1 MSRWRYRQELRQ
13 TFYDTNNNGTP
24 NPGDE
29 VITIPD
35 DLNNLIGGILG
46 GLVNGELDGDN
57 NGNNSTKPDGY
68 NDPEIPDTGAESA
81 VPAIATL
88 ITSAATAVGSVLF
101 KKKKDGTLFSKGE

>member
-1 MSRWRYRQELRQ
+1 MAIC
-13 TFYDTNNNGTP
+13 

-35 DLNNLIGGILG
+35 DLNSLIGGILG
-46 GLVNGELDGDN
+46 GLVNGELDGND
-57 NGNNSTKPDGY
+57 NGNNNTAPDGY
-68 NDPEIPDTGAESA
+68 NNPDIPDTGAESA

-88 ITSAATAVGSVLF
+88 ITSAATAVGSILV